1 MKHQDKHKLQLL
13 NILTKHRTLSNSKDK
28 HNNKHSLTLFT
39 ISNELN
45 KIKHFS
51 KRKCDNKTV
60 IKTNPNTN
68 THNNSNNNSN
78 NILSSSLTKPSC
90 GLFSN
95 IPFPESTNNN
105 NNNSNSKGSNIP
117 LKKNNSNISL
127 TKATPALA
135 LRFNN
140 TSLCPKKRSISQS
153 PTHTCPNNNTNNINN
168 NVNNCNSSSNNV
180 IPKTS
185 NDNKNKYKTEIDK
198 LNKTINEKE
207 SIIKDKLQLIK
218 KMETNMNMQKKQ
230 MMQLQNKYT
239 QLKKNYNALSK
250 ENKMLKEQHEHAL
263 SEISFLNKKE
273 IKLMQVIYLIK
284 EKGINIEDIL
294 NDVSQMNSN
303 NNNDIA
309 GSNRSEISTTS
320 TVYFQ
325 DKVNMK
331 SSPHERSV
339 PGLNLGV
346 IPPYMSD
353 SDEDDDDD
361 DKNSNVNNYSQQIHS
376 NKVNTNLNLHL
387 ISNNNMKF
395 NKINFSNEG
404 SDINNDNN

>member
-28 HNNKHSLTLFT
+28 HTNKHSLTLFT

-51 KRKCDNKTV
+51 KRKCDNKT
-60 IKTNPNTN
+60 ILKTNPNTN
-68 THNNSNNNSN
+68 TNTHNNTNNNSN

-95 IPFPESTNNN
+95 IPFPESSNNN
-105 NNNSNSKGSNIP
+105 NINNNKGNIP

-127 TKATPALA
+127 TKPTPTLA

-153 PTHTCPNNNTNNINN
+153 PTHTCPNNTNNNN
-168 NVNNCNSSSNNV
+168 NNSSSSNNV

-185 NDNKNKYKTEIDK
+185 NEKNKYKTEIDK
-198 LNKTINEKE
+198 LNKLLSEKE

-218 KMETNMNMQKKQ
+218 KMETNMNAQKKQ
-230 MMQLQNKYT
+230 MMQLQSKYT

-250 ENKMLKEQHEHAL
+250 ENKMLKEQNDHAL

-294 NDVSQMNSN
+294 NDVSQMNG

-331 SSPHERSV
+331 SSANERSV

-346 IPPYMSD
+346 IPPYVSD
-353 SDEDDDDD
+353 SEEEDDDDD
-361 DKNSNVNNYSQQIHS
+361 DKNNNVNNNYSQQIHS

>member
-13 NILTKHRTLSNSKDK
+13 NILTKHKTLSNSKDK
-28 HNNKHSLTLFT
+28 HSNKPSLTLFT

-45 KIKHFS
+45 KLKHLS

-60 IKTNPNTN
+60 VKTNPNH
-68 THNNSNNNSN
+68 THNNSANNNSN

-95 IPFPESTNNN
+95 IPFPEG
-105 NNNSNSKGSNIP
+105 NSNTKANIP

-127 TKATPALA
+127 TKPTPALA

-153 PTHTCPNNNTNNINN
+153 PTHTCPNNN
-168 NVNNCNSSSNNV
+168 SSSTTV
-180 IPKTS
+180 IPKTTTS
-185 NDNKNKYKTEIDK
+185 NDKNKYKAEVDK
-198 LNKTINEKE
+198 LTRTLSEKE
-207 SIIKDKLQLIK
+207 SVIKDKLQLIK
-218 KMETNMNMQKKQ
+218 KMEANINAHKKQ
-230 MMQLQNKYT
+230 VLQLQSKYT
-239 QLKKNYNALSK
+239 QLKKNYNSLSK
-250 ENKMLKEQHEHAL
+250 EHKMLKEQHEQAL
-263 SEISFLNKKE
+263 SEIAFLNKKE

-294 NDVSQMNSN
+294 NDVSQMNG
-303 NNNDIA
+303 NNNDI
-309 GSNRSEISTTS
+309 GNSNRSEVSTTS

-331 SSPHERSV
+331 SSSREGSDIKV

-346 IPPYMSD
+346 IPPYVSD
-353 SDEDDDDD
+353 SEEEEDDD
-361 DKNSNVNNYSQQIHS
+361 DKNNSGNNYSQQIHS

-404 SDINNDNN
+404 SDINNE